1 MTVDACS
8 PSPNRKKAH
17 FPGKRFSSFTWSSTP
32 TTASWKWPPRLIE
45 PFDCEERTYSTNT
58 QQLGLK
64 LDPAKGPNEF
74 LVIDHLG
81 KPSGN

>member
-1 MTVDACS
+1 
-8 PSPNRKKAH
+8 
-17 FPGKRFSSFTWSSTP
+17 
-32 TTASWKWPPRLIE
+32 LIE